1 MPSASATQVPLT
13 TTQNKRRRGQKQ
25 TLQAFLKKPE
35 PTFHD
40 HWVPNWVTCRVHRH
54 DCNCPAYK
62 GFSIH
67 RIQLITLKC
76 TACHYY
82 WMGEPRAICDNTDV
96 SRGVQPNNPCSKPR

>member
-40 HWVPNWVTCRVHRH
+40 HWVPNWATCKCHRH

-76 TACHYY
+76 TVCHC
-82 WMGEPRAICDNTDV
+82 GNHTQCPFHRLIHCLGPT
-96 SRGVQPNNPCSKPR
+96 KPLTG